1 MEEKSIWR
9 ELKDVLTTIVG
20 HWYAEAADQTLIFS
34 LCEKPMQDAKLLTIN
49 KDKKTMEDVY
59 SVGAYLGDS
68 LESLFY
74 IDIGM
79 FWDTKR
85 WYKIK
90 EISPAKMV
98 IIEIEKAAG
107 RKEISNE
114 FSYIRKQV

>member
-1 MEEKSIWR
+1 MEKPIWQ
-9 ELKDVLTTIVG
+9 ELKDVLTTIAG
-20 HWYAEAADQTLIFS
+20 QWYAEAPDQTLVFS
-34 LCEKPMQDAKLLTIN
+34 FCEKPMQDAKLLTIS
-49 KDKKTMEDVY
+49 KDKKSEENVY
-59 SVGAYLGDS
+59 TVGAYLGDN

-74 IDIGM
+74 IDMGM

-114 FSYIRKQV
+114 FSYTRKQV

>member
-1 MEEKSIWR
+1 
-9 ELKDVLTTIVG
+9 
-20 HWYAEAADQTLIFS
+20 
-34 LCEKPMQDAKLLTIN
+34 MQDAKLVTIN
-49 KDKKTMEDVY
+49 KDKKSEENVY
-59 SVGAYLGDS
+59 TVGAYLGDN

-90 EISPAKMV
+90 EISSAAMV

-114 FSYIRKQV
+114 FSYIRKQM